1 MNKWIKLKFALIV
14 AIKKKIKK
22 FYVNF
27 IFKINWYQKI
37 AQYVILVVRVISYL
51 ILHIRY
57 FILNLKNLG
66 ND

>member
-14 AIKKKIKK
+14 AIKKKISK
-22 FYVNF
+22 FDVNF